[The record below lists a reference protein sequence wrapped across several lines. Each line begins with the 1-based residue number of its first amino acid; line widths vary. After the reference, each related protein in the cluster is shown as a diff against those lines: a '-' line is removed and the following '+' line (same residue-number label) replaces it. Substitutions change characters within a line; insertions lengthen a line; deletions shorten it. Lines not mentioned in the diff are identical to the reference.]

1 MSSSRQVQFDSSL
14 LGTITEEFQ
23 AGSGIFKSNQVF
35 GSPVPQKSPAQL
47 YFNKH
52 RIMESIEE
60 LVHELAS
67 KLPDDPYLSMSERF
81 GSMAETGF
89 PPALSS
95 KKSVLSIASHI
106 HANVGTSMP
115 STTIR
120 RLEVEVKLP
129 PGEIDEKFP
138 SYLSELAS
146 SVRRSTT

>member
-14 LGTITEEFQ
+14 LGTITEELQ
-23 AGSGIFKSNQVF
+23 AGSGIFKSNQVV

-60 LVHELAS
+60 MVHELAL
-67 KLPDDPYLSMSERF
+67 KLPDDPYLLMSERF
-81 GSMAETGF
+81 RSMAATA
-89 PPALSS
+89 PLVSIS
-95 KKSVLSIASHI
+95 CKKSELSLASYI
-106 HANVGTSMP
+106 HANVGTSLP
-115 STTIR
+115 SNAVR
-120 RLEVEVKLP
+120 RHEVEVKLP

-146 SVRRSTT
+146 SVRRGTT